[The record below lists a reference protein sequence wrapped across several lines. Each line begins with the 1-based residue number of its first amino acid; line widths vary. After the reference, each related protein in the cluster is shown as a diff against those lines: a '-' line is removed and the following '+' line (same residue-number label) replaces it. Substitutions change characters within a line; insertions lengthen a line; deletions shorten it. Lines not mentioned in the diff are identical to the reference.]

1 MATPIRA
8 QDREHFE
15 IVQQALAVDGLHV
28 AISSADRDR
37 LADYAGTLAR
47 TLASRYGLQVEAY
60 QPGRLEALVADLML
74 HRYDG
79 ALSRI
84 SGTAARG
91 RVQDATEST
100 SCVLFIPDAH
110 AVRLQEFT
118 QLARV
123 ASGLRQ
129 LRLVAMFGGSVPFER
144 DARLQAMGAQ
154 LARWDIDADD
164 AHEATARSDALRAT
178 PGSPPMPTA
187 SAERELAA
195 RAAALPR
202 RTRSWVTASA
212 AALAAATATAAVML
226 SIQPFADGEAA
237 PGSAASSQ
245 PAPTLTRS
253 GTVQLAGEPP
263 ADFRRA
269 ATTGTPAEGGSDAG
283 HTTGTAVE
291 HLDSADSAPSP
302 AAGNGEAR

>member
-8 QDREHFE
+8 RDREHFE

-37 LADYAGTLAR
+37 LADYAGALAR
-47 TLASRYGLQVEAY
+47 ALASRYGLQVEAY
-60 QPGRLEALVADLML
+60 QPGRLESLVADLML

-84 SGTAARG
+84 SDAAG
-91 RVQDATEST
+91 QTGLPGATDATA
-100 SCVLFIPDAH
+100 CVLFIPDAQ
-110 AVRLQEFT
+110 AVRLQEFA

-129 LRLVAMFGGSVPFER
+129 LRLVAMFGGAMPVER

-164 AHEATARSDALRAT
+164 AHDT
-178 PGSPPMPTA
+178 PPA
-187 SAERELAA
+187 SAALPAA
-195 RAAALPR
+195 PDVPAGRAAASPR
-202 RTRSWVTASA
+202 RTRPWITASA
-212 AALAAATATAAVML
+212 AAVAAASATAAVML
-226 SIQPFADGEAA
+226 TVLPGGDGGWPASATA
-237 PGSAASSQ
+237 PS

-253 GTVQLAGEPP
+253 GTVELAGEPP

-269 ATTGTPAEGGSDAG
+269 AVSGDAANSAERTGSPAADL
-283 HTTGTAVE
+283 V
-291 HLDSADSAPSP
+291 DSADSAPAR
-302 AAGNGEAR
+302 AAGQGEAR

>member
-47 TLASRYGLQVEAY
+47 ALASRYGVQVEAY

-79 ALSRI
+79 ALARI
-84 SGTAARG
+84 SGANGRGHMQAAAEETA
-91 RVQDATEST
+91 
-100 SCVLFIPDAH
+100 CVLFIPDAQS
-110 AVRLQEFT
+110 VRLQEFT

-129 LRLVAMFGGSVPFER
+129 LRLVAMFGGSTPFER
-144 DARLQAMGAQ
+144 DARLQAMGPQ
-154 LARWDIDADD
+154 VARWEIDAGDADD
-164 AHEATARSDALRAT
+164 AHDAPPSLAAT
-178 PGSPPMPTA
+178 PRAQTVHV
-187 SAERELAA
+187 
-195 RAAALPR
+195 AAAPR
-202 RTRSWVTASA
+202 RARPWIAATS
-212 AALAAATATAAVML
+212 AALAAATATVAVML
-226 SIQPFADGEAA
+226 TLYPGQDGASTPASVAA
-237 PGSAASSQ
+237 RPI
-245 PAPTLTRS
+245 APTLTRS

-263 ADFRRA
+263 ADFRHA
-269 ATTGTPAEGGSDAG
+269 VDANDDAG
-283 HTTGTAVE
+283 PA
-291 HLDSADSAPSP
+291 DKINSADDPASSAP
-302 AAGNGEAR
+302 AVTTDIGEAP

>member
-47 TLASRYGLQVEAY
+47 ALASRYGLQVEAY

-84 SGTAARG
+84 SGPAGPGGLHAGNDVTA
-91 RVQDATEST
+91 
-100 SCVLFIPDAH
+100 CVLFIPDAQ
-110 AVRLQEFT
+110 AVRPQEFA

-129 LRLVAMFGGSVPFER
+129 LRLVAMFGESAPFDR

-154 LARWDIDADD
+154 LARWDLDADD
-164 AHEATARSDALRAT
+164 IPEALPAATRSATARTQVARSDAAQRRSR
-178 PGSPPMPTA
+178 PW
-187 SAERELAA
+187 LA
-195 RAAALPR
+195 
-202 RTRSWVTASA
+202 ASA
-212 AALAAATATAAVML
+212 AVTAATATAAVML
-226 SIQPFADGEAA
+226 ALYPRFDGSSEPA
-237 PGSAASSQ
+237 SAAATSQ
-245 PAPTLTRS
+245 TLTRS

-269 ATTGTPAEGGSDAG
+269 DGAASAGIDVIDATDGVPVPAPATATHGGA
-283 HTTGTAVE
+283 T
-291 HLDSADSAPSP
+291 
-302 AAGNGEAR
+302 R

>member
-28 AISSADRDR
+28 AISSADPVR

-47 TLASRYGLQVEAY
+47 ALSSRHGLQVEAY

-84 SGTAARG
+84 SGVNGHGHAQAAAEATA
-91 RVQDATEST
+91 
-100 SCVLFIPDAH
+100 CVLFIPDAQS
-110 AVRLQEFT
+110 VRLQEFT

-129 LRLVAMFGGSVPFER
+129 LRLVAMFSGSIPSER
-144 DARLQAMGAQ
+144 DARLQAMGGQ
-154 LARWDIDADD
+154 LARWEIDSGDAGDTDD
-164 AHEATARSDALRAT
+164 
-178 PGSPPMPTA
+178 
-187 SAERELAA
+187 A
-195 RAAALPR
+195 RAAPPSFVATSRTQTVHAAAPPR
-202 RTRSWVTASA
+202 RARPWIAASA
-212 AALAAATATAAVML
+212 AAVAAATATVAVML
-226 SIQPFADGEAA
+226 TIYPGPDG
-237 PGSAASSQ
+237 GSAPASATAPLPL

-269 ATTGTPAEGGSDAG
+269 AEADDTASAIDNVNGADEAPASAAAAATG
-283 HTTGTAVE
+283 H
-291 HLDSADSAPSP
+291 
-302 AAGNGEAR
+302 GEAP